1 MRLFILGGGGHS
13 KVVSDA
19 ALLTGKWQ
27 SIHIVDPNQEPNLE
41 IDSEK
46 DAIFYEENDLFQ
58 TNFNSKK
65 DVLFIGIGSSQIR
78 SKLYSEHSKSDI
90 SFINIAHP
98 TATLSKT
105 IQVKEGSFFGPNSV
119 VNAQANIGVC
129 VIVNSAAVVEHDCII
144 GDFSH
149 IAPRATIAGGVEV
162 GRYTLIGGNSFI
174 NENIK
179 IADNI
184 IVGSGSVVPF
194 DLLEAGTYVGN
205 PVKKIK

>member
-1 MRLFILGGGGHS
+1 MLRTTLFHI
-13 KVVSDA
+13 
-19 ALLTGKWQ
+19 ALLLAPAILYFLYLVISRKIRL
-27 SIHIVDPNQEPNLE
+27 SR
-41 IDSEK
+41 SETAK
-46 DAIFYEENDLFQ
+46 TLR
-58 TNFNSKK
+58 KLPWPWL
-65 DVLFIGIGSSQIR
+65 LFIGIGSSQIR

-129 VIVNSAAVVEHDCII
+129 VIVNSAAVVEHDCVI